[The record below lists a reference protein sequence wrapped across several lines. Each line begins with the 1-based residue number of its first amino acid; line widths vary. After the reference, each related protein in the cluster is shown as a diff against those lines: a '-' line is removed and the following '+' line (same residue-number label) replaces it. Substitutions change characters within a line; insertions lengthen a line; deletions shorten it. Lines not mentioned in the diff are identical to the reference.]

1 MAHQVLA
8 ELTVVPIGVGTS
20 VSRYVAGCLK
30 VLDDAPGVTYE
41 LTSMGTI
48 ALGTL
53 DAVLA
58 AARKMHEV
66 PFEMGAMRVV
76 TTIKV
81 DDRRDK
87 QASLRS
93 KVSSVME
100 KKAG

>member
-30 VLDDAPGVTYE
+30 VLDDAQGVTYE

-58 AARKMHEV
+58 RPGRCMKSPLKWE
-66 PFEMGAMRVV
+66 R
-76 TTIKV
+76 
-81 DDRRDK
+81 
-87 QASLRS
+87 
-93 KVSSVME
+93 
-100 KKAG
+100 